1 MHFRILGPI
10 EVCVNGAS
18 YSMGKNRQLTVL
30 AALLLNA
37 NRAIPVERLS
47 DAIWGDNA
55 PKTAAAQIQT
65 CIWRLRQAFN
75 LAGLPASLIKTIGP
89 GYGIGIEK
97 TQIDL
102 GVFGQQVDCARKVL
116 AEGDRDSA
124 IRTFRDAL
132 SLFRGPVLAEIPSLQ
147 IQTAATVLEER
158 RLEVLEECIDLEL
171 AAGRHRE
178 VIGELI
184 ALVDQYPLRERFRAQ
199 YMMALHGSHRR
210 AEALA
215 AFHKVRDA
223 LITQLGIE
231 PSRMLKELHAKLLAD
246 DYN

>member
-1 MHFRILGPI
+1 M
-10 EVCVNGAS
+10 EVCVNGMPH
-18 YSMGKNRQLTVL
+18 SMGKNRQLTVL

-37 NRAIPVERLS
+37 NRAIPVARLS
-47 DAIWGDNA
+47 DAIWGDDA
-55 PKTAAAQIQT
+55 PKTAAAQVQT
-65 CIWRLRQAFN
+65 CIWRLRQAFT

-89 GYGIGIEK
+89 GYGIGIEA

-102 GVFGQQVDCARKVL
+102 GIFEQQVERARKAL
-116 AEGDRDSA
+116 AEGDQDAA
-124 IRTFRDAL
+124 IRMFRDAL
-132 SLFRGPVLAEIPSLQ
+132 SLFRGPVLAEISSLQ
-147 IQTAATVLEER
+147 IQTAVTVLEER

-171 AAGRHRE
+171 AAGQHRL

-184 ALVDQYPLRERFRAQ
+184 TLVDQYPLRERFRAQ

-215 AFHKVRDA
+215 AFHNVRDV

-231 PSRMLKELHAKLLAD
+231 PSRMLQELHAKLLAE
-246 DYN
+246 DYS